1 MHSLTLMHTSRAH
14 CLIGTLR
21 GFMFDL
27 KLKKSRGQTIS
38 LFVIGTF
45 LASSC
50 SSSPTLSLDDSAGAT
65 STASTESTAAGMTSQ
80 ANTTSSTSS
89 ASSTGAISS
98 DSTSLENS
106 QNNYDQTVRQQFQEL
121 VQWQDKCYQ
130 KPKSCSLEEFT
141 ISGTKY
147 HQALSE
153 QMSLYA
159 KSNINSR
166 PGHGKREVAIESIT
180 LDDAVSVAQVDACI
194 YDTVILYMDGFIF
207 NDHVSSSHTRW
218 TLQLDNNR
226 WKWIGFQILRRQ
238 YNTNICQE

>member
-1 MHSLTLMHTSRAH
+1 MHTSGAH

-21 GFMFDL
+21 GYMFDL
-27 KLKKSRGQTIS
+27 NLKKSRRQTIS
-38 LFVIGTF
+38 LLVIGIF
-45 LASSC
+45 LVSSC
-50 SSSPTLSLDDSAGAT
+50 SSSPTLSLDDSVGAVRT
-65 STASTESTAAGMTSQ
+65 QSTAESTAGGMTRQ
-80 ANTTSSTSS
+80 AITTSSTSS
-89 ASSTGAISS
+89 TSSTSADTSN
-98 DSTSLENS
+98 STNLEDDRD
-106 QNNYDQTVRQQFQEL
+106 NYDQTVRQQFQEL
-121 VQWQDKCYQ
+121 VKWQDKCYQ
-130 KPKSCSLEEFT
+130 KPKSCSVEDFT

-180 LDDAVSVAQVDACI
+180 LDDAASVAQVDACI

-207 NDHVSSSHTRW
+207 NDRVSSSHTRW
-218 TLQLDNNR
+218 TLQLDNSR

-238 YNTNICQE
+238 YNTNICQEQK

>member
-1 MHSLTLMHTSRAH
+1 MHTSGAH

-21 GFMFDL
+21 GYMFDL
-27 KLKKSRGQTIS
+27 KLKKSRRQTIS
-38 LFVIGTF
+38 LLVIGIF
-45 LASSC
+45 LVSSC
-50 SSSPTLSLDDSAGAT
+50 SSSPTLSLDDSVGAVRT
-65 STASTESTAAGMTSQ
+65 QSTAESTAGGMTRQ
-80 ANTTSSTSS
+80 AITTSSTSADTS
-89 ASSTGAISS
+89 NSTN
-98 DSTSLENS
+98 LEDDRD
-106 QNNYDQTVRQQFQEL
+106 NYDQNVRQQFQEL

-130 KPKSCSLEEFT
+130 KPKSCSVEDFT

-180 LDDAVSVAQVDACI
+180 LDDAASVAQVDACI

-207 NDHVSSSHTRW
+207 NDRVSSSHTRW
-218 TLQLDNNR
+218 TLQLDNSR

-238 YNTNICQE
+238 YNTNICQEQK

>member
-1 MHSLTLMHTSRAH
+1 MHTSGAH

-21 GFMFDL
+21 GYMFDL
-27 KLKKSRGQTIS
+27 NLKKSRRQTIS
-38 LFVIGTF
+38 LLVIGIF
-45 LASSC
+45 LVSSC
-50 SSSPTLSLDDSAGAT
+50 SSSPTLSLDDSVGAVST
-65 STASTESTAAGMTSQ
+65 QSTAESTAGGMTRQ
-80 ANTTSSTSS
+80 AITTSSTSADTS
-89 ASSTGAISS
+89 NSTN
-98 DSTSLENS
+98 LEDDRD
-106 QNNYDQTVRQQFQEL
+106 NYDQNVRQQFQEL

-130 KPKSCSLEEFT
+130 KPKSCSVEDFT

-180 LDDAVSVAQVDACI
+180 LDDAASVAQVDACI

-207 NDHVSSSHTRW
+207 NDRVSSSHTRW
-218 TLQLDNNR
+218 TLQLDNSR
-226 WKWIGFQILRRQ
+226 WKWVGFQILRRQ
-238 YNTNICQE
+238 YDTNICQEQK

>member
-1 MHSLTLMHTSRAH
+1 MHTSGAH

-21 GFMFDL
+21 GYMFDL
-27 KLKKSRGQTIS
+27 NLKKSRRQTIS
-38 LFVIGTF
+38 LLVIGIF
-45 LASSC
+45 LVSSC
-50 SSSPTLSLDDSAGAT
+50 SSSPTLSLDDSVGAVST
-65 STASTESTAAGMTSQ
+65 QSTAESTASGMTRQ
-80 ANTTSSTSS
+80 AITTSSTSADTS
-89 ASSTGAISS
+89 NSTN
-98 DSTSLENS
+98 LEDDRD
-106 QNNYDQTVRQQFQEL
+106 NYDQNVRQQFQEL

-130 KPKSCSLEEFT
+130 KPKSCSVEDFT

-180 LDDAVSVAQVDACI
+180 LDDAASVAQVDACI

-207 NDHVSSSHTRW
+207 NDRVSSSHTRW
-218 TLQLDNNR
+218 TLQLDNSR

-238 YNTNICQE
+238 YNTNICQEQK

>member
-1 MHSLTLMHTSRAH
+1 MHTSGAH

-21 GFMFDL
+21 GYMFDL
-27 KLKKSRGQTIS
+27 NLKKSRRQTIS
-38 LFVIGTF
+38 LLVIGIF
-45 LASSC
+45 LVSSC
-50 SSSPTLSLDDSAGAT
+50 SSSPTLSLDDSVGAVST
-65 STASTESTAAGMTSQ
+65 QSTAESTASGMTRQ
-80 ANTTSSTSS
+80 AITTSSTSADTS
-89 ASSTGAISS
+89 NSTN
-98 DSTSLENS
+98 LEDDRD
-106 QNNYDQTVRQQFQEL
+106 NYDQNVRQQFQEL

-130 KPKSCSLEEFT
+130 KPKSCSVEDFT

-166 PGHGKREVAIESIT
+166 PGHGKREVVIESIT
-180 LDDAVSVAQVDACI
+180 LDDAASVAQVDACI

-207 NDHVSSSHTRW
+207 NDRVSSSHTRW
-218 TLQLDNNR
+218 TLQLDNSR

-238 YNTNICQE
+238 YNTNICQEQK

>member
-1 MHSLTLMHTSRAH
+1 MHTSGAH

-21 GFMFDL
+21 GYMFDL
-27 KLKKSRGQTIS
+27 NLKKSRRQTIS
-38 LFVIGTF
+38 LLVIGIF
-45 LASSC
+45 LVSSC
-50 SSSPTLSLDDSAGAT
+50 SSSPTLSLDDSVGAVST
-65 STASTESTAAGMTSQ
+65 QSTAESTAGGMTRQ
-80 ANTTSSTSS
+80 AITTSSTSS
-89 ASSTGAISS
+89 TSSTSADTSN
-98 DSTSLENS
+98 STNLEDDRD
-106 QNNYDQTVRQQFQEL
+106 NYDQNVRQQFQEL

-130 KPKSCSLEEFT
+130 KPKSCSVEDFT

-180 LDDAVSVAQVDACI
+180 LDDAASVAQVDACI

-207 NDHVSSSHTRW
+207 NDRVSSSHTRW
-218 TLQLDNNR
+218 TLQLDNSR

-238 YNTNICQE
+238 YNTNICQEQK

>member
-1 MHSLTLMHTSRAH
+1 MHTSGAH

-21 GFMFDL
+21 GYMFDL
-27 KLKKSRGQTIS
+27 NLKKSRRQTIS
-38 LFVIGTF
+38 LLVIGIF
-45 LASSC
+45 LVSSC
-50 SSSPTLSLDDSAGAT
+50 SSSPTLSLDDSVGAVST
-65 STASTESTAAGMTSQ
+65 QSTAESTASGMTRQ
-80 ANTTSSTSS
+80 AITTSSTSS
-89 ASSTGAISS
+89 TSADTSNSTN
-98 DSTSLENS
+98 LEDDRD
-106 QNNYDQTVRQQFQEL
+106 NYDQNVRQQFQEL

-130 KPKSCSLEEFT
+130 KPKSCSVEDFT

-180 LDDAVSVAQVDACI
+180 LDDAASVAQVDACI

-207 NDHVSSSHTRW
+207 NDRVSSSHTRW
-218 TLQLDNNR
+218 TLQLDNSR

-238 YNTNICQE
+238 YNTNICQEQK

>member
-1 MHSLTLMHTSRAH
+1 MHTSGAH

-21 GFMFDL
+21 GYMFDL
-27 KLKKSRGQTIS
+27 NLKKSRRQTIS
-38 LFVIGTF
+38 LLVIGIF
-45 LASSC
+45 LVSSC
-50 SSSPTLSLDDSAGAT
+50 SSSPTLSLDDSVGAVST
-65 STASTESTAAGMTSQ
+65 QSTAESTASGMTRQ
-80 ANTTSSTSS
+80 AITTSSTSS
-89 ASSTGAISS
+89 TSADTSNSTN
-98 DSTSLENS
+98 LEDDRD
-106 QNNYDQTVRQQFQEL
+106 NYDQNVRQQFQEL

-130 KPKSCSLEEFT
+130 KPKSCSVEDFT

-166 PGHGKREVAIESIT
+166 PGHGKREVVIESIT
-180 LDDAVSVAQVDACI
+180 LDDAASVAQVDACI

-207 NDHVSSSHTRW
+207 NDRVSSSHTRW
-218 TLQLDNNR
+218 TLQLDNSR

-238 YNTNICQE
+238 YNTNICQEQK

>member
-1 MHSLTLMHTSRAH
+1 MHTSGAH

-21 GFMFDL
+21 GYMFDL
-27 KLKKSRGQTIS
+27 NLKKSRRQTIS
-38 LFVIGTF
+38 LLVIGIF
-45 LASSC
+45 LVSSC
-50 SSSPTLSLDDSAGAT
+50 SSSPTLSLDDSVGAVST
-65 STASTESTAAGMTSQ
+65 QSTAESTASGMTRQ
-80 ANTTSSTSS
+80 AITTSSTSS
-89 ASSTGAISS
+89 TSADTSNSTN
-98 DSTSLENS
+98 LEDDRD
-106 QNNYDQTVRQQFQEL
+106 NYDQTVRQQFQEL

-130 KPKSCSLEEFT
+130 KPKSCSVEDFT

-166 PGHGKREVAIESIT
+166 PGHGKREVVIESIT
-180 LDDAVSVAQVDACI
+180 LDDAASVAQVDACI

-207 NDHVSSSHTRW
+207 NDRVSSSHTRW
-218 TLQLDNNR
+218 TLQLDNSR

-238 YNTNICQE
+238 YNTNICQEQK

>member
-1 MHSLTLMHTSRAH
+1 MHTSGAH

-21 GFMFDL
+21 GYMFDL
-27 KLKKSRGQTIS
+27 NLKKSRRQTIS
-38 LFVIGTF
+38 LLVIGIF
-45 LASSC
+45 LVSSC
-50 SSSPTLSLDDSAGAT
+50 SSSPTLSLDDSVGAVRT
-65 STASTESTAAGMTSQ
+65 QSTAESTAGGMTRQ
-80 ANTTSSTSS
+80 AITTSSTSS
-89 ASSTGAISS
+89 TSSTSADTSN
-98 DSTSLENS
+98 STNLEDDRD
-106 QNNYDQTVRQQFQEL
+106 NYDQNVRQQFQEL

-130 KPKSCSLEEFT
+130 KPKSCSVEDFT

-180 LDDAVSVAQVDACI
+180 LDDAASVAQVDACI

-207 NDHVSSSHTRW
+207 NDRVSSSHTRW
-218 TLQLDNNR
+218 TLQLDNSR

-238 YNTNICQE
+238 YNTNICQEQK

>member
-21 GFMFDL
+21 GYMVDL
-27 KLKKSRGQTIS
+27 KLKKSRRQTIS

-45 LASSC
+45 LVSSC

-65 STASTESTAAGMTSQ
+65 STASTAAGMTSQ
-80 ANTTSSTSS
+80 ANATSSTSS
-89 ASSTGAISS
+89 TGASTS
-98 DSTSLENS
+98 DGTSLENT

-153 QMSLYA
+153 QISLYA

-166 PGHGKREVAIESIT
+166 PGHGKREVAIELIT
-180 LDDAVSVAQVDACI
+180 LDDAASVAQVDACI